1 MPAPFGANRGTLPS
15 RTVVWF
21 LLGALVFL
29 YLSLFIP
36 PSTPIYFAGDSS
48 VYVLDAMRM
57 LEGESIYRD
66 FFQFTLPGTELFYLA
81 LFKLVGPR
89 IWIPNVTLIVLGL
102 GLTALI
108 AYTSRK
114 VLAGW
119 VAFQPALLFLTFV
132 YWQWL
137 DPSHHWFSTLM
148 VMGALAVVIERRNPA
163 TVSGIPRSSTR

>member
-1 MPAPFGANRGTLPS
+1 MSAAFTLMRDTLWTRS
-15 RTVVWF
+15 TVWF
-21 LLGALVFL
+21 LLAALAFL

-36 PSTPIYFAGDSS
+36 PSTPIYIAYDSPI
-48 VYVLDAMRM
+48 YLLNAKRM

-89 IWIPNVTLIVLGL
+89 VWIPNVTLIVLGL

-108 AYTSRK
+108 MYVSRR
-114 VLAGW
+114 VLTGW
-119 VAFQPALLFLTFV
+119 IAFLPALLFLTFV

-137 DPSHHWFSTLM
+137 DPSPHLVSTLM
-148 VMGALAVVIERRNPA
+148 VIGTPA
-163 TVSGIPRSSTR
+163 GLVE